1 MTNSKERCII
11 TLYLQKDRQLTIR
24 ARDSRYWKVDDFY
37 SGQRIDTPG
46 KRALWQA
53 AMNLRG
59 GTSCTARV
67 FEEKGKSGL
76 HLRGIKEFLRNNI
89 DPDDLA
95 AEAALRNSKNISPV
109 EKQERLLSNM
119 VSNLSNQFRTKFVP
133 IYQMMTNT
141 NDPIREGG
149 AFPELHDHFKT
160 ANPATDVTVD
170 KLLGYELVTEIYKRT
185 GTDEATRAFIKSQ
198 L

>member
-37 SGQRIDTPG
+37 SGQEIDTPG
-46 KRALWQA
+46 KKALWQA

-59 GTSCTARV
+59 GPSCTLRV
-67 FEEKGKSGL
+67 FEEKGRSGL
-76 HLRGIKEFLRNNI
+76 HLRGIKEFLKNNI

-95 AEAALRNSKNISPV
+95 AEAALRNSKNISSA
-109 EKQERLLSNM
+109 EKQKILLSNM

-141 NDPIREGG
+141 NGPIIDGG

-160 ANPATDVTVD
+160 SSATTEVTADKERAYKIIGDVYKCD
-170 KLLGYELVTEIYKRT
+170 KATIDFIRDLLR
-185 GTDEATRAFIKSQ
+185 
-198 L
+198 